1 MFPLHIRR
9 AASCLQ
15 SGGIIAYPTEGVWG
29 LGGGPFNDAAVY
41 TLLRIKQRQ
50 VEKGLILVA
59 GSMKQV
65 ESLLTPLSASQR
77 DLLAQSWPG
86 ATTWLLP
93 DSSQLIPSWIKG
105 KFTSVAIRLSAHP
118 PVMQLC

>member
-1 MFPLHIRR
+1 MYPLHIRH
-9 AASCLQ
+9 AASCIH

-29 LGGGPFNDAAVY
+29 VGCDPFNEDAVY

-59 GSMKQV
+59 GSMKHV
-65 ESLLTPLSASQR
+65 EPLLTPLNASQR
-77 DLLAQSWPG
+77 DLLTQSWPG
-86 ATTWLLP
+86 PTTWLLP

-105 KFTSVAIRLSAHP
+105 K
-118 PVMQLC
+118 